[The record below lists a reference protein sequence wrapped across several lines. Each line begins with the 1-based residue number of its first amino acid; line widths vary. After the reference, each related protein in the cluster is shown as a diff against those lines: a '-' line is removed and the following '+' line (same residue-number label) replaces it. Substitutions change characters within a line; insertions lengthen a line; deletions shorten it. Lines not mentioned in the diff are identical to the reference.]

1 MASLALANKFSEAFA
16 LIEEATVAT
25 DVTSWKNNAVAMFSC
40 ASAIGQLRKALTDD
54 VMQEIVL
61 PLVDTKAGFL
71 TDRRPTAK
79 NPHPQPYSLQVLRN
93 CVIDAILKGLALHGN
108 QINIISGQVYITK
121 EGYAA
126 LLKKLGVKYI
136 IDAGAPIVNGE
147 TVTFSVSV
155 NAKYQNETIS
165 YKTSFMSKVT
175 QYASFD
181 LLAGKA
187 TARAIKSLYTYV
199 SGIDA
204 GEVADVTSEPTQ
216 AIVVDA
222 DVVTEPEPKQ
232 EPKQEP
238 AAPKQVE
245 QQQAAAPQQEPKV
258 QQQPAA
264 PQPQQATPR
273 QAAAPQ
279 QAAQQQAAATA
290 PGKHAPKHYDMSDLF
305 I

>member
-1 MASLALANKFSEAFA
+1 MATNLVLAQKFSEAFA
-16 LIEEATVAT
+16 LIEEATIST

-40 ASAIGQLRKALTDD
+40 ASAIGQLRKALTDE
-54 VMQEIVL
+54 VMTEIVL

-136 IDAGAPIVNGE
+136 IDAGAPIVNGD

-155 NAKYQNETIS
+155 NAKYQGEAIS

-222 DVVTEPEPKQ
+222 DVVQEPEPV
-232 EPKQEP
+232 
-238 AAPKQVE
+238 QVK
-245 QQQAAAPQQEPKV
+245 APQQEPV
-258 QQQPAA
+258 APRQEPQ
-264 PQPQQATPR
+264 PQPQQAATQHPAAPR
-273 QAAAPQ
+273 QAAPQ
-279 QAAQQQAAATA
+279 QAAEPKPAASAA
-290 PGKHAPKHYDMSDLF
+290 PGKHSPKLYDMSDLF

>member
-1 MASLALANKFSEAFA
+1 MATNLVLAQKFSEAFA

-40 ASAIGQLRKALTDD
+40 ASAIGQLRKALTDE
-54 VMQEIVL
+54 VMTEIVL

-155 NAKYQNETIS
+155 NAKYQGEAIS

-222 DVVTEPEPKQ
+222 DVVQ
-232 EPKQEP
+232 EPAQRQEPQEP
-238 AAPKQVE
+238 AATQPAAQRQE
-245 QQQAAAPQQEPKV
+245 PQQAATQH
-258 QQQPAA
+258 PAA
-264 PQPQQATPR
+264 PQP
-273 QAAAPQ
+273 AAAPSQ
-279 QAAQQQAAATA
+279 QAPATA
-290 PGKHAPKHYDMSDLF
+290 PGKHAPKQYDMSDLL

>member
-1 MASLALANKFSEAFA
+1 MATNLALVNKFAEAFA

-40 ASAIGQLRKALTDD
+40 ASAIGQLRKALTDE

-136 IDAGAPIVNGE
+136 IDAGAPMVNGE

-155 NAKYQNETIS
+155 NAKYQGETIS

-216 AIVVDA
+216 AIIVDA
-222 DVVTEPEPKQ
+222 DVVQEPEPV
-232 EPKQEP
+232 QEP
-238 AAPKQVE
+238 AAKR
-245 QQQAAAPQQEPKV
+245 QEK
-258 QQQPAA
+258 
-264 PQPQQATPR
+264 
-273 QAAAPQ
+273 AAPQ
-279 QAAQQQAAATA
+279 QATAQRQEPQPAAPRQAAPQQPQQAAPSQQAAANA
-290 PGKHAPKHYDMSDLF
+290 PGKHAPKMYDMSDLF
-305 I
+305 V

>member
-1 MASLALANKFSEAFA
+1 MANLALVQKFSEAFA
-16 LIEEATVAT
+16 LIEEATIST

-40 ASAIGQLRKALTDD
+40 ASAIGQLRKALTDE
-54 VMQEIVL
+54 VMNEIVL

-136 IDAGAPIVNGE
+136 IDAGAPMVNGD

-222 DVVTEPEPKQ
+222 DVVQEPEPQPEQKQ
-232 EPKQEP
+232 DP
-238 AAPKQVE
+238 AAT
-245 QQQAAAPQQEPKV
+245 
-258 QQQPAA
+258 QPAA
-264 PQPQQATPR
+264 QRQDPQPQPQPQQATPR
-273 QAAAPQ
+273 QAAPQPEAPQ
-279 QAAQQQAAATA
+279 QAAHSQQAAATA

>member
-1 MASLALANKFSEAFA
+1 MANLALVQKFSEAFA

-40 ASAIGQLRKALTDD
+40 ASAIGQLRKALTDE
-54 VMQEIVL
+54 VMTEIVL

-136 IDAGAPIVNGE
+136 IDAGAPIVNGD

-155 NAKYQNETIS
+155 NAKYQGEAIS

-222 DVVTEPEPKQ
+222 DVVTETEPVQ

-238 AAPKQVE
+238 VAPRQEPHV
-245 QQQAAAPQQEPKV
+245 QQQATAQRQ
-258 QQQPAA
+258 AA
-264 PQPQQATPR
+264 PQPEQRQAVPQPEASQQAT
-273 QAAAPQ
+273 
-279 QAAQQQAAATA
+279 AQRQAAATA
-290 PGKHAPKHYDMSDLF
+290 PGKHAPKKYDMSDLF